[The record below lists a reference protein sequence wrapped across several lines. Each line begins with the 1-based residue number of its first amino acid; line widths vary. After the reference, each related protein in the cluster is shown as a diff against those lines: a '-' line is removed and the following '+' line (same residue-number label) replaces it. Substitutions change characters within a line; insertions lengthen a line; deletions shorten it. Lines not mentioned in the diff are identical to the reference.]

1 MEGYFVRTLGMHRV
15 YNSAFMNML
24 KNEENHKYR
33 ETMKNTL
40 SFDPEIL
47 KRFVNFM
54 NNPDEE
60 TAFAQF
66 GNGDKYFGVTTLLA
80 TMPGL
85 PMFGH
90 GQIEGFKEKYGMEY
104 SRSYW
109 NEFPDEHLIREH
121 EKRIFPLLKLRYL
134 FSGVDYF
141 ELFDLVDNHHTVDS
155 IFAYTNGT
163 EKYKSL
169 VLYNNRYEHAQGRI
183 NNSVQKMVRDGDSRH
198 NRSRSLAESLGL
210 CDKSRHYM
218 LYEKFPEGLAYI
230 VPSVTLF
237 EEGLW
242 VSLEGYQSEIWL
254 NVREVEDKDGS
265 MNSLCQ

>member
-1 MEGYFVRTLGMHRV
+1 M
-15 YNSAFMNML
+15 
-24 KNEENHKYR
+24 
-33 ETMKNTL
+33 
-40 SFDPEIL
+40 
-47 KRFVNFM
+47 
-54 NNPDEE
+54 
-60 TAFAQF
+60 
-66 GNGDKYFGVTTLLA
+66 
-80 TMPGL
+80 
-85 PMFGH
+85 
-90 GQIEGFKEKYGMEY
+90 
-104 SRSYW
+104 
-109 NEFPDEHLIREH
+109 
-121 EKRIFPLLKLRYL
+121 KLRYL

-198 NRSRSLAESLGL
+198 NRSRTLAESLGL

-265 MNSLCQ
+265 YELLCQQLKGGGPPPSSAI